1 MIPRRLRSL
10 FWDVNLEAFDPASFP
25 DYTIFR
31 ILEYG
36 DKEAVAWLE
45 ETYTEED
52 IKRVISSERRLS
64 PRAAN
69 FWALV
74 YEIPFR
80 QVAALNATR

>member
-1 MIPRRLRSL
+1 MIPRSLRSL

-36 DKEAVAWLE
+36 DKEAVTWLE
-45 ETYTEED
+45 EAFTEED
-52 IKRVISSERRLS
+52 IKRVIASERRLS
-64 PRAAN
+64 RRAAN

-74 YEIPFR
+74 YEIPFP